1 MSNLNEFT
9 KSEWWDVYR
18 SFNPTAT
25 EAEFDVV
32 WEDAM
37 EAKKLHLV
45 KKSVQ

>member
-18 SFNPTAT
+18 TFNPTAT

-32 WEDAM
+32 WE
-37 EAKKLHLV
+37 EFQTAKKLHLT
-45 KKSVQ
+45 KKTVQ